1 MPEYGQLVHA
11 ELFLTG
17 MHGTVP
23 AGGENIDVVID
34 RRSHAFRVTI
44 VTEEV
49 IIVIDVP

>member
-11 ELFLTG
+11 ERFHTG

-34 RRSHAFRVTI
+34 CRSHAFRVTI